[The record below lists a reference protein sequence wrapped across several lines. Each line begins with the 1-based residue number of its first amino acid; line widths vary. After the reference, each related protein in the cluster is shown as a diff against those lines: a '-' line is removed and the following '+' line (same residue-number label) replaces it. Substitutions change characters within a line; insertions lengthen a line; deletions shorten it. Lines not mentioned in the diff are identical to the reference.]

1 MRMKNENGIYD
12 KEIEEYY
19 CEDVGILEI
28 KIGIGLVPLCD
39 KADKNDDFLEL
50 IAKTREEASE
60 MTGIPIPKIRIRD
73 SKELENYEYVILF
86 REAEVGR
93 WTFKK
98 NHTLFIGTEESSSFE
113 INSSWEKT
121 KEPAF
126 GVEAYF
132 VPEEEVAGLEH
143 QPGLISV
150 SPSVVIS
157 THLKEIILQH
167 RNSFL
172 NHYYVNRLIENVR
185 KTNPDLVSEV
195 ILNRKFSI
203 TDLKIILNRLI
214 SERVPIKDMNT
225 ILETVADYLNDIDKP
240 LELAE
245 KVRERLSLVNLQQYA
260 TQKKVLHLIRI
271 SQSTSETLAENIY
284 FPTAKVEIPYF
295 ILEPADSKKIR
306 NAIEKS
312 IELMRGKGFIP
323 IFLCVSSI
331 RLGLAS
337 YLERYFPSAVA
348 VSDMDIYAL
357 NNALNIEIEGEVSL
371 DEEKK

>member
-1 MRMKNENGIYD
+1 MKNENGIYD

-39 KADKNDDFLEL
+39 TVDKNDDFLERL
-50 IAKTREEASE
+50 SKTREEVSE

-73 SKELENYEYVILF
+73 SKELQNYEYVILF

-132 VPEEEVAGLEH
+132 VPEEEVVGLEH
-143 QPGLISV
+143 QLGLISV

-172 NHYYVNRLIENVR
+172 NHYYVNSPKFEFSKL
-185 KTNPDLVSEV
+185 TV
-195 ILNRKFSI
+195 I
-203 TDLKIILNRLI
+203 
-214 SERVPIKDMNT
+214 
-225 ILETVADYLNDIDKP
+225 
-240 LELAE
+240 
-245 KVRERLSLVNLQQYA
+245 
-260 TQKKVLHLIRI
+260 
-271 SQSTSETLAENIY
+271 
-284 FPTAKVEIPYF
+284 
-295 ILEPADSKKIR
+295 
-306 NAIEKS
+306 
-312 IELMRGKGFIP
+312 
-323 IFLCVSSI
+323 
-331 RLGLAS
+331 
-337 YLERYFPSAVA
+337 
-348 VSDMDIYAL
+348 
-357 NNALNIEIEGEVSL
+357 
-371 DEEKK
+371 